1 MCDITSMK
9 KYSTLT
15 FILLSILLIGV
26 AYMGIVNSEFVLDD
40 VPGIA
45 NNPTIGNASLIFANP
60 ALFSRPLELYLSYSI
75 AGLQPWAYHILNILF
90 HFGTVVA
97 LFFILRKL
105 ANEMVAWVASLMFAV
120 HPLLVESVTWIS
132 AVTYP
137 QYAFF
142 LMWSLVGYLYAGKK
156 RIWYVL
162 SWIAYI
168 FAMFASEKAVVFP
181 VILIVL
187 EFSYF
192 SLRKNWRRIVP
203 YALISAAIGAMLLT
217 NFGGRVSAFQN
228 DYLVK
233 PVWINPLATIPT
245 SLFWY
250 LRLIFFP
257 DKLSIYHP
265 ELALSPAMFAIQLG
279 VTGLFVA
286 ALVGAF
292 FKNKQVFF
300 WLFWFF
306 VTLTPTF
313 LPMRLAWVV
322 AERYVYLGTI
332 GILVVV
338 AMALVR
344 IMRTKKYKL
353 LGYVLV
359 ILIIWGLFLRTFYRN
374 QDWQDTDS
382 LWIATGKTA
391 PEYHVTHNN
400 LGDMYG
406 RWGDPQ
412 RAIQEFLL
420 ATKIKPDYAEGY
432 HNAGNTYLQ
441 LGDLQNAKKYFDLA
455 VKYNPRIWQ
464 THQDLAIIYFNGKKY
479 KEALHELELAIK
491 LSPQDAALYENLA
504 ITYEAMGD
512 TAKAAYVRQ
521 HAPGMQ

>member
-1 MCDITSMK
+1 M
-9 KYSTLT
+9 
-15 FILLSILLIGV
+15 
-26 AYMGIVNSEFVLDD
+26 
-40 VPGIA
+40 
-45 NNPTIGNASLIFANP
+45 
-60 ALFSRPLELYLSYSI
+60 FS
-75 AGLQPWAYHILNILF
+75 
-90 HFGTVVA
+90 
-97 LFFILRKL
+97 
-105 ANEMVAWVASLMFAV
+105 
-120 HPLLVESVTWIS
+120 
-132 AVTYP
+132 
-137 QYAFF
+137 
-142 LMWSLVGYLYAGKK
+142 
-156 RIWYVL
+156 
-162 SWIAYI
+162 
-168 FAMFASEKAVVFP
+168 SEKAVVFP
-181 VILIVL
+181 VILIAL
-187 EFSYF
+187 EISFF
-192 SLRKNWRRIVP
+192 SLRKNWKRILPFVGIATFGAA
-203 YALISAAIGAMLLT
+203 ALLS
-217 NFGGRVSAFQN
+217 NWGGRVSTFQN
-228 DYLVK
+228 EFLVK
-233 PVWINPLATIPT
+233 PVWLNPLATIPT

-265 ELALSPAMFAIQLG
+265 EVPLSPAMW
-279 VTGLFVA
+279 GLQVAVA
-286 ALVGAF
+286 ATFLIALMYCF
-292 FKNKQVFF
+292 FRQKRIFF

-306 VTLTPTF
+306 ITLTPTF

-322 AERYVYLGTI
+322 AERYVYLGTA
-332 GILVVV
+332 GIVVLVGWGVSV
-338 AMALVR
+338 LIR
-344 IMRTKKYKL
+344 SKYSAY
-353 LGYVLV
+353 GYVLAVV
-359 ILIIWGLFLRTFYRN
+359 IVLSLLTRTIMRN

-479 KEALHELELAIK
+479 KEALHELEIAIK

-504 ITYEAMGD
+504 ITYDAMGD

-521 HAPGMQ
+521 HAPRMQ